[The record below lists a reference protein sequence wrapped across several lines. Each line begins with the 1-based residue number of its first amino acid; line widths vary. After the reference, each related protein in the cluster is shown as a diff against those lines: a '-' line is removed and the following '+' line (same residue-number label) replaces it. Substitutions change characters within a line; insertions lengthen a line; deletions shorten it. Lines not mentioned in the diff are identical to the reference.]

1 METWLLTSI
10 FLACRWIHP
19 QCLPNFE
26 NIFYPLLHGC
36 QKTFLPKIFESE
48 AVCRHSLIC
57 CMSSCKL
64 TDIFWSMTHHVP
76 SIYMNTP
83 LSVCGLKGMISVST
97 IILDD
102 FTFYLHSFSHCV
114 SSIVN
119 DQFHCLQQ
127 NNNVKWNISLQV
139 LTPSFLLA

>member
-1 METWLLTSI
+1 MTTDFNI
-10 FLACRWIHP
+10 FGCRWIHP
-19 QCLPNFE
+19 QCLLNFE

-102 FTFYLHSFSHCV
+102 FTFLFAFFFTLCFIYSEGPIPLF
-114 SSIVN
+114 
-119 DQFHCLQQ
+119 
-127 NNNVKWNISLQV
+127 
-139 LTPSFLLA
+139 TAE